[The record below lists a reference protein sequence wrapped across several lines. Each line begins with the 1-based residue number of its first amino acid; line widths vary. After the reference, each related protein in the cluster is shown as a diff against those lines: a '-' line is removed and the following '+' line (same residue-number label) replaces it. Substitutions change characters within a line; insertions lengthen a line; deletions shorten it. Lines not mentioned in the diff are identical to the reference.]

1 MTWNTGVPAVGNQ
14 IAADVPD
21 IQENLD
27 CLGPYGVIWVPAE
40 AMTPTVTNG
49 AEAGSTE
56 YATNDI
62 MVNYFAFD
70 TATEEFVSFNLM
82 MPENWNRSTI
92 KAKFFWTGSSTSDV
106 GETVEWEIGGNA
118 MGNDDAIDAAIGT
131 AQVISDTLLTA
142 GSADLHITA
151 ATPAITVG
159 GTPALGDMIHF
170 KVSRNVGG
178 TDDMDDDAW
187 LLGVAI
193 QYTISNQ
200 IAGW

>member
-14 IAADVPD
+14 LTADIPD

-56 YATNDI
+56 YATQDI

-70 TATEEFVSFNLM
+70 GATEEFVSFNLV
-82 MPENWNRSTI
+82 MPENWNRSTV
-92 KAKFFWTGSSTSDV
+92 KAKFYWTGAAGADV
-106 GETVEWEIGGNA
+106 AETVEWEIGGNA
-118 MGNDDAIDAAIGT
+118 IGNDEAIDAAIGT
-131 AQVISDTLLTA
+131 AQVISDTVLTA
-142 GSADLHITA
+142 GSARVHISG
-151 ATPAITVG
+151 ATPSITIG
-159 GTPALGDMIHF
+159 GTPALGDFIHF
-170 KVSRNVGG
+170 KISRNVGG

-187 LLGVAI
+187 MLGVAI

-200 IAGW
+200 ISAW